1 MAFINKIS
9 LFVNRHIFTEW
20 INQMKLSYD
29 KQMSED
35 DTARK
40 NDEMAL
46 FWRQRGNIKFRAEM
60 FEESHKLYTKSVLF
74 ARKDGPLYSVALANR
89 SAAALR
95 LRRYK
100 ESLRDVQR
108 ALNHQYP
115 PDLQHKLFLRRAE
128 CFLEMGQRQNCIEAM
143 KQAVR
148 HNEKIKL
155 KGASKSTFHS
165 HSSDRRLLVK
175 ERPAN
180 EQTDHLIV
188 TWSSAEFDK
197 SYRLL
202 EEKIVKL
209 KHDAPSDELHLPEL
223 YLGENPDFRNACAAV
238 ELVRNEEFGRH
249 VLVKEPVKRGDVIF
263 AEEPFASVKLPDKDL
278 PHPYY
283 CDYCCSSD
291 SAMIG
296 CSDCSR
302 VMYCDEACYYL
313 GKNFYHRWECIGV
326 RANIFPIIGIAHLA
340 FRVMLKYAHKGFP
353 RLPEC
358 AGTPTTAAALIA
370 AYSNV
375 DNIYIYK
382 TETES
387 FYRMFNLSSNLGTSA
402 NTDNIQYALSST
414 MLTLYLEQNTKF
426 FDYFPARVGYPL
438 PMSEMKLLC
447 AALIFRSLGQLIS
460 NAHTV
465 MELNTG
471 QNPNMPIPCTS
482 SPWRRIGTGIY
493 PSASMMNHSCEPNIT
508 NVFYKNH
515 LFVKV
520 IRELPIGG
528 EVLNCYGPHYAR
540 ASTNDRREALRI
552 QYGFNCMCP
561 ACVDESRKDF
571 VSLFSAYACSS
582 CKGPVT
588 WEGTRMCCHQCPN
601 EFPLQRAQNAAETAD
616 AMHAI
621 GTVLMSTLPPSETRL
636 VSLVRS
642 MRARTK
648 EERCDRMVRSYRLMQ
663 QVLYRHHNILR
674 KASDDLAMLYAAIG
688 EYTKSIDLIKQNIQ
702 SFEYQFGSFSVEVT
716 NEIRKMANLML
727 GRIMKYLDNPELDER
742 QPMPIK
748 DWIRETL
755 KIAKKATQLMELNFG
770 TWQPMYRALKDNED
784 VLESMLAGPRFHD
797 HPECFNHRLQ
807 NLNLI

>member
-1 MAFINKIS
+1 MERDGLPEDPAKQWEVLLCIIAFEEKKIDRRPDGAIEA
-9 LFVNRHIFTEW
+9 LTYFYNHKGIRHIFTEW

-46 FWRQRGNIKFRAEM
+46 LWRQRGNIKFRAEM

-108 ALNHQYP
+108 ALYHQYP
-115 PDLQHKLFLRRAE
+115 PDLQHKLYLRRAE

-148 HNEKIKL
+148 HNERIKL
-155 KGASKSTFHS
+155 KGVSK
-165 HSSDRRLLVK
+165 
-175 ERPAN
+175 
-180 EQTDHLIV
+180 
-188 TWSSAEFDK
+188 AEFDK

-209 KHDAPSDELHLPEL
+209 KHDAPADELHLPEL
-223 YLGENPDFRNACAAV
+223 YLGENPDFRNACGAV

-508 NVFYKNH
+508 NVFYNNH

-540 ASTNDRREALRI
+540 ASTDDRREALRI

-621 GTVLMSTLPPSETRL
+621 A
-636 VSLVRS
+636 